1 MKNILLLDTS
11 VATLNKGDEII
22 MECVREELQFLTK
35 NNFVINLPTHISPF
49 HSYQIWRNSNRVK
62 VYKNADYK
70 FVGGTNLLIPNML
83 THFPQW
89 NLNIFNYKAV
99 AGCVLVGVGAGAGE
113 KTNKYTKHLYKKL
126 LNHEFF
132 HSARDERSRQ
142 IMENYGVKALNT
154 GCVTMWKLTP
164 EFCKQIPTKK
174 ADRVVF
180 TLTSSV
186 NKDEKDQEL
195 IDILL
200 KNYKQVYFW
209 PQGIDDYDYF
219 KQFNNI
225 DDIILIDSDLKTYD
239 KLLNGDNL
247 DYVGTRL
254 HGGVYAMR
262 HKKRT
267 IIISIDERA
276 REINK
281 CNNLNCIEKSHI
293 QKLDEL
299 INSEFTTEIRMPYDE
314 INKWKNQFHL

>member
-314 INKWKNQFHL
+314 INKWKNQFHF